1 MCGRYALSSKLEDL
15 VEVFGVPPVDFA
27 YEPRYNIA
35 PSQMAP
41 VVATGSHGTKMG
53 LLRWGLI
60 PSWANDPSIGSRMIN
75 ARAETLL
82 SKPAFKEAAGV
93 RRCLVPANGF
103 YEWVEETGDKIPF
116 WIHPPNEALIS
127 FAGLWE
133 PWRPSGQD
141 SVYSFTIITVE
152 ASDSIRH
159 LHHRMPAIIS
169 AENRHAW
176 LDGSVLHEEP
186 LELLKPFADQLD
198 AYPVSTLV
206 NSTANDVPECVKP
219 ATS

>member
-15 VEVFGVPPVDFA
+15 VEAFGVPPVDFT

-60 PSWANDPSIGSRMIN
+60 PSWADDPSIGSRMIN

-103 YEWVEETGDKIPF
+103 YEWVEETGNKIPF

-133 PWRPSGQD
+133 SWRPSGQD

-159 LHHRMPAIIS
+159 LHHRMPAIIP
-169 AENRHAW
+169 AENRLAW
-176 LDGSVLHEEP
+176 LDGSGLHEEP